1 MVQVHDR
8 PRWKWGTQQS
18 ADAGGPVPETFEAV
32 AVIGF
37 ALLPGATFIWATE
50 RIIGA
55 WGAKAVD
62 RLLRFVAL
70 SIGLHVFLAAF
81 TYKLWDDYIRSG
93 KLAQGKGFTW
103 LLYMGACLYVLAP
116 YLVGTLVG
124 YALKAEARWARWL
137 FGVQGRPPRAWD
149 YAWNTQRSGYVR
161 MLVKTEPTPIWV
173 AGIFGKDS
181 TGLPPPAPVTRKERQ
196 KLRARRRRAV
206 HAALG
211 RRQRLVS
218 RARRLRRG
226 LRRIVSNARPR
237 WVIAWLKR
245 RLGLARELERVS
257 YVAPYPE
264 DQDIYLVRK
273 VRVDPLTGTLQRPGP
288 DQPPYLEEGSILIRW
303 DEILLLEI
311 FDK

>member
-1 MVQVHDR
+1 
-8 PRWKWGTQQS
+8 
-18 ADAGGPVPETFEAV
+18 VPETFQAV

-70 SIGLHVFLAAF
+70 SIGLQVVLAPF
-81 TYKLWDDYIRSG
+81 TYQLWNDYIRGG
-93 KLAQGKGFTW
+93 KLAQGQGFTW
-103 LLYMGACLYVLAP
+103 LLYAGGCVYVLAP

-124 YALKAEARWARWL
+124 YALKAEAGWARWL

-149 YAWNTQRSGYVR
+149 YAWNTQRAGYVR
-161 MLVKTEPTPIWV
+161 ILVKTQPTPIWI
-173 AGIFGKDS
+173 AGLLGKDS
-181 TGLPPPAPVTRKERQ
+181 TGRLPSPVPLSRKERRDRRHRA
-196 KLRARRRRAV
+196 LRASF
-206 HAALG
+206 G
-211 RRQRLVS
+211 RSQRLAS

-226 LRRIVSNARPR
+226 LRRIVANARLR
-237 WVIAWLKR
+237 WVLDRLKR
-245 RLGLARELERVS
+245 GLGLANEFERVS

-273 VRVDPLTGTLQRPGP
+273 VRIDPLTGTLQRPAP
-288 DQPPYLEEGSILIRW
+288 DQPPYLEDGSILIRW